1 MIKDNLND
9 KDDIIDH
16 ELMCEING
24 ESRLDDLIKKRRL
37 LPSER
42 ETIKSAIHELIQQE
56 REMEADEDHDEVA
69 TANVSYNKWSQIHK
83 YVRFS
88 PFRDRQTATRSEQ
101 WRDTLNKLRDLRDK
115 DLIDWLS
122 VNIEVAAN
130 IENGIRE
137 MRPRK
142 NGPTFLVLLEY
153 VANRKRKA
161 LAILHFATEGE
172 KHGVCVINSKWH
184 EQTSRILEKYKLVER
199 DDEGNRIYSNDPLAR
214 S

>member
-1 MIKDNLND
+1 MDVDD
-9 KDDIIDH
+9 KIDQ
-16 ELMCEING
+16 ELMCAING
-24 ESRLDDLIKKRRL
+24 EARLEELINKRRM

-42 ETIKSAIHELIQQE
+42 DAAKLAIHELVAQE
-56 REMEADEDHDEVA
+56 REMEADDDFDEVA
-69 TANVSYNKWSQIHK
+69 TATVSYNKWSFIHK

-88 PFRDRQTATRSEQ
+88 PFRDRQNVPRSEQ

-122 VNIEVAAN
+122 INIEVASN

-161 LAILHFATEGE
+161 LAILHFAKEGE
-172 KHGVCVINSKWH
+172 KHGVCIINSKWH
-184 EQTSRILEKYKLVER
+184 EQTARILEKYKMIER
-199 DDEGNRIYSNDPLAR
+199 DDEGKRIYSNDPLAR